1 MMRILYITLE
11 NISLHKGSVVHVKE
25 IVKGLR
31 DRDYNVGLVANSSN
45 KDEQIPHFYNLYVLP
60 PSTLRLLGLK
70 EQPHIV
76 SLVFL
81 FFYLLTILPQYD
93 IIYTRD
99 YHTVIAALFPR
110 LLFKKKLIFEI
121 NGIANEE
128 QSLKGHS
135 ILNRMVVFLIRKA
148 EKMATRNSEK
158 IISVTPHIGA
168 YLVENYNC
176 LAEKVVTVTNGV
188 NTRQFHPIHD
198 EALLKSLKMKLG
210 IADEDT
216 VIIFVGNLAP
226 WQGVETLIEVAP
238 LLLKKI
244 ANIKFLIIGDGILRD
259 EFKERVDSLRLSD
272 RFIFTGMVE
281 YEQVSFY
288 INLADICVLPKRR
301 LKSGYSPIK
310 LYEYMA
316 CEKAVVASRVE
327 GLEFIEE
334 EGIGRLVEPEDVI
347 GLERTLNDLIKSPQ
361 ERMRMGQRG
370 LQIARERFSWE
381 SRAAEIEKVLKE
393 LA

>member
-1 MMRILYITLE
+1 MRVLYITLE
-11 NISLHKGSVVHVKE
+11 NLSLHKGSVVHVRE

-31 DRDYNVGLVANSSN
+31 GRGYHVGLVASSLN
-45 KDEQIPHFYNLYVLP
+45 KDEQAPHFYNLYIMP
-60 PSTLRLLGLK
+60 PFTLRLLGLK
-70 EQPHIV
+70 KQPHIA

-81 FFYLLTILPQYD
+81 FFYLLRILPQYD
-93 IIYTRD
+93 IIYARD

-110 LLFKKKLIFEI
+110 FLFNKKLVFEM

-128 QSLKGHS
+128 QSLKSHS
-135 ILNRMVVFLIRKA
+135 IPNRIVVFLIREA
-148 EKMATRNSEK
+148 ERMATRFSEK

-176 LAEKVVTVTNGV
+176 PSEKVIAVTNGV
-188 NTRQFHPIHD
+188 NIKQFYPIHD
-198 EALLKSLKMKLG
+198 ESLLGNLKMKLG
-210 IADEDT
+210 IAKEDT
-216 VIIFVGNLAP
+216 VISFVGNLAP

-244 ANIKFLIIGDGILRD
+244 ANIKFLIIGDGILKD
-259 EFKERVDSLRLSD
+259 EFKGMVDSLRLSD

-281 YEQVSFY
+281 YEQIPFY
-288 INLADICVLPKRR
+288 INISDICVLPKRK

-316 CEKAVVASRVE
+316 CKKAVVASRVE
-327 GLEFIEE
+327 GLEFIEA
-334 EGIGRLVEPEDVI
+334 EGTGRLIEPGDVMGLKEALCSLVEE
-347 GLERTLNDLIKSPQ
+347 PQ

-370 LQIARERFSWE
+370 FEIARERFSWE
-381 SRAAEIEKVLKE
+381 SKVTKIEEVLKE

>member
-1 MMRILYITLE
+1 MMKVLYITLE
-11 NISLHKGSVVHVKE
+11 NLSLHKGSVVHVKE
-25 IVKGLR
+25 VVKSLR
-31 DRDYNVGLVANSSN
+31 DREYSVGLIANSSN
-45 KDEQIPHFYNLYVLP
+45 EDEQIPHFYNLYVVP
-60 PSTLRLLGLK
+60 PFALRLLGLK
-70 EQPHIV
+70 KQPHIV

-81 FFYLLTILPQYD
+81 FFYLLKILPQYD
-93 IIYTRD
+93 IIYARD

-121 NGIANEE
+121 NGIAHEE
-128 QSLKGHS
+128 QSLKSHS
-135 ILNRMVVFLIRKA
+135 ILNRMVVFLTREA
-148 EKMATRNSEK
+148 EKMATRYSEK

-168 YLVENYNC
+168 YLVKNYNC
-176 LAEKVVTVTNGV
+176 PPGRVVTVMNGV
-188 NTRQFHPIHD
+188 NIKQFYPIHD
-198 EALLKSLKMKLG
+198 ESLIKSFKMKLG
-210 IADEDT
+210 IASEDT

-226 WQGVETLIEVAP
+226 WQGVEALIEVAP
-238 LLLKKI
+238 PLVKKI
-244 ANIKFLIIGDGILRD
+244 ANIKFLIVGDGILRD
-259 EFKERVDSLRLSD
+259 EFKERVDGLRLSH

-281 YEQVSFY
+281 YEKIVFY
-288 INLADICVLPKRR
+288 INLADICVLAKRR

-334 EGIGRLVEPEDVI
+334 ERTGQLVEPGDVT
-347 GLERTLNDLIKSPQ
+347 GLEKALFDLIEEPQ
-361 ERMRMGQRG
+361 ERINMGRRG

-381 SRAAEIEKVLKE
+381 SRAAEIEKVLRE